1 MTCLNASGSD
11 LVYSTYLGGTGE
23 DIGSGIAGAS
33 GEVYVTGSTKSQGT
47 FPKNKR
53 PLPSGGLFDA
63 FVTRLNPA
71 ASQGASLVFSTLLGG
86 TGDDD
91 GLGIAVDG
99 FGVVHVTGQ
108 SASAD
113 FPTTPDAFQT
123 TFGGAPSDA
132 FVAKILP

>member
-1 MTCLNASGSD
+1 M
-11 LVYSTYLGGTGE
+11 
-23 DIGSGIAGAS
+23 
-33 GEVYVTGSTKSQGT
+33 YVTGSTDSGGS
-47 FPKNKR
+47 FPKNKK

-71 ASQGASLVFSTLLGG
+71 NSRGASLVFSTLLGG

-99 FGVVHVTGQ
+99 FGVVYVTGQ
-108 SASAD
+108 SSSAE

-132 FVAKILP
+132 FVAKIIP